1 MKRPLTFVVDVGGNL
16 DVALHHV
23 HRHVVE
29 VFVLLQG
36 KLSSQLQAVPV
47 LVHRVD
53 HHGVVIIKLTGD
65 KTMRHFQAKLKELT
79 FFNYFDRKLY
89 EKAAEFLHYGRFFQF
104 ENKSVFFLKIVF

>member
-29 VFVLLQG
+29 VFILLQG
-36 KLSSQLQAVPV
+36 KLSAQLQAVPV

-79 FFNYFDRKLY
+79 FLIILIENCMKRLQSFYIMGDFFNLRISQFYF
-89 EKAAEFLHYGRFFQF
+89 
-104 ENKSVFFLKIVF
+104 